1 MSVLKQKY
9 AKEINSVLTYGLKC
23 DRLIVMDNQGPPRL
37 TSERRDAIA
46 DLVAQRGAAQVSEL
60 AERFEVSPAT
70 VRRDLERL
78 QERGA
83 LERVHGGAVSIQEEI
98 SHQDSSKSPPP
109 YATRIGRAVVDM
121 IDEGETIF
129 LGPGTLSLEVGRNLA
144 DHPRVT
150 VITNGLEVAYWLA
163 SHTSHRLI
171 VTGGQSEGP
180 DLALVGGVARDALS
194 SLRADRVI
202 VELGGVSA
210 VEGLTEDSLSQAE
223 ITRMLMEAG
232 TTIIAL
238 VPPERVG
245 RVAAAPVA
253 PTTSADIVVTGRE
266 APSAYLWDLSEVGVE
281 IVLA

>member
-1 MSVLKQKY
+1 MDDY
-9 AKEINSVLTYGLKC
+9 A
-23 DRLIVMDNQGPPRL
+23 PPTL
-37 TSERRDAIA
+37 TSERRDAMA
-46 DLVAQRGAAQVSEL
+46 DLVAHQGAARVSEL

-78 QERGA
+78 QERGV
-83 LERVHGGAVSIQEEI
+83 LERVHGGAVAIQGEM
-98 SHQDSSKSPPP
+98 SQKRSPASPPP
-109 YATRIGRAVVDM
+109 YAARIGRAVVDM

-129 LGPGTLSLEVGRNLA
+129 LGPGSLSLEVGRSLT
-144 DHPRVT
+144 DHGRVT

-163 SHTSHRLI
+163 THTSHRLI

-180 DLALVGGVARDALS
+180 DLALVGGVTRDVLS

-210 VEGLTEDSLSQAE
+210 VEGLTEDSLPQAE
-223 ITRMLMEAG
+223 IARVLMETG
-232 TTIIAL
+232 TTIIVL

-253 PTTSADIVVTGRE
+253 PVTSVDVVVTGRE

>member
-1 MSVLKQKY
+1 
-9 AKEINSVLTYGLKC
+9 
-23 DRLIVMDNQGPPRL
+23 MDNQGPPTL

-46 DLVAQRGAAQVSEL
+46 DLVAQQGAARVSEL

-83 LERVHGGAVSIQEEI
+83 LERVHGGAVSIQERT
-98 SHQDSSKSPPP
+98 SQQSSSKSPPA
-109 YATRIGRAVVDM
+109 YAARIGRAVVDM
-121 IDEGETIF
+121 IGEGETIF
-129 LGPGTLSLEVGRNLA
+129 LGPGSLSLEVGRNLA
-144 DHPRVT
+144 DHSRVT
-150 VITNGLEVAYWLA
+150 VITNGLEVACWLA
-163 SHTSHRLI
+163 THTSHRLI

-180 DLALVGGVARDALS
+180 DLALVGGLTRDALS

-210 VEGLTEDSLSQAE
+210 VEGLTEDSLPQAE
-223 ITRMLMEAG
+223 IARMLMEAG
-232 TTIIAL
+232 TTIVAL

-253 PTTSADIVVTGRE
+253 PITSADVVVTGRE

-281 IVLA
+281 IVLV

>member
-1 MSVLKQKY
+1 MIKM
-9 AKEINSVLTYGLKC
+9 VLTTDAKC
-23 DRLIVMDNQGPPRL
+23 DKLAVMDDHAPPTL

-46 DLVAQRGAAQVSEL
+46 DLVAHQGAARVSEL

-83 LERVHGGAVSIQEEI
+83 LERVHGGAVSVQEKMP
-98 SHQDSSKSPPP
+98 HQASSESPPP
-109 YATRIGRAVVDM
+109 HATRIGRAVVEM
-121 IDEGETIF
+121 IDAGETIF
-129 LGPGTLSLEVGRNLA
+129 LGPGPLSLEVGKSLA
-144 DHPRVT
+144 GHARVT
-150 VITNGLEVAYWLA
+150 VITNGLEVAYWVA
-163 SHTSHRLI
+163 THTSHRLI

-180 DLALVGGVARDALS
+180 DLALVGGVARDVLS

-202 VELGGVSA
+202 VEVGGVSA
-210 VEGLTEDSLSQAE
+210 VEGLTEDSLPQAE
-223 ITRMLMEAG
+223 IARVLMETG
-232 TTIIAL
+232 TTIVAL

-253 PTTSADIVVTGRE
+253 PVTSVDVVVTGRE

>member
-1 MSVLKQKY
+1 
-9 AKEINSVLTYGLKC
+9 
-23 DRLIVMDNQGPPRL
+23 MDNQGHPTL

-46 DLVAQRGAAQVSEL
+46 GLVVQRGAARVSEL

-78 QERGA
+78 QERGT
-83 LERVHGGAVSIQEEI
+83 LERVHGGAVAIQQNM
-98 SHQDSSKSPPP
+98 SRQDSSPSPPP
-109 YATRIGRAVVDM
+109 YATRIGRAVADT

-129 LGPGTLSLEVGRNLA
+129 LGPGPLSLEVGRNLV
-144 DHPRVT
+144 DHSRIT

-163 SHTSHRLI
+163 TRTSHRLI
-171 VTGGQSEGP
+171 VTGGQSGGP
-180 DLALVGGVARDALS
+180 DLALVGGVTRDTLS

-210 VEGLTEDSLSQAE
+210 VEGLTEDSLPQAE
-223 ITRMLMEAG
+223 IVRMLIETG
-232 TTIIAL
+232 PTIVVL

-253 PTTSADIVVTGRE
+253 PITSADVVVTGRE

-281 IVLA
+281 IVLV

>member
-1 MSVLKQKY
+1 
-9 AKEINSVLTYGLKC
+9 
-23 DRLIVMDNQGPPRL
+23 MDNQGAATL

-46 DLVAQRGAAQVSEL
+46 DLVVHQGAARVSEL
-60 AERFEVSPAT
+60 AKRFDVSPAT

-78 QERGA
+78 QERGT
-83 LERVHGGAVSIQEEI
+83 LERVHGGAVAIEQTML
-98 SHQDSSKSPPP
+98 QQGSSPSPPP

-129 LGPGTLSLEVGRNLA
+129 LGPGPLCLEVGRSLV
-144 DHPRVT
+144 DHSRVT

-163 SHTSHRLI
+163 THTSHRLI

-180 DLALVGGVARDALS
+180 DLVLVGGVTRDALS
-194 SLRADRVI
+194 SLRADRVV

-210 VEGLTEDSLSQAE
+210 LEGLTEDSLPQAE
-223 ITRMLMEAG
+223 IVRMLIETG
-232 TTIIAL
+232 TTIVAL

-253 PTTSADIVVTGRE
+253 PVTSADIIVTGRE